1 MAALEQWPREGI
13 PRNPGAWLTT
23 AAKRRAIDTLRR
35 NVRLDRK
42 HAELAYELEAGR
54 STESPDSDIAMDNDI
69 GDDLLRL
76 MFIACHPVLSPES
89 RLALT
94 LRLLG
99 GLTTEE
105 IARAFLVSEPT
116 IAQRIVRAKKTL
128 SKAKA
133 SFEVPYGP
141 ERAGRLSAV
150 LEVIYLVFNE
160 GYSATAGDDWVRPSL
175 CGEALRLGRIL
186 AELTPDEPEVH
197 GLVALMEIQ
206 SSRLRARLGPAGEP
220 VRLLDQNR
228 ALWDRLLIQRGLTAL
243 RRAEASGGTP
253 GLYALQA
260 AIAACHARAS
270 TSWRDRLESDRGA
283 VRNLGAD
290 YSVAHRQAESGGCHQ
305 HGPRSAGRAGSRR
318 RVGLRSGAGDLP
330 LSANRTRRLS
340 REAWT
345 VGRGTWRVRARGRP
359 HEELTR
365 EGALAGASSHVRSGN
380 WERRVTGEG
389 RSLAGGCS
397 GDGRAGRFN
406 VEVIARRGR
415 RRLKFGI
422 VPGRLVRLCSAK
434 GIST

>member
-1 MAALEQWPREGI
+1 MAALEQWPRRAFRATRAPGSR
-13 PRNPGAWLTT
+13 PRPSVVRSTQ
-23 AAKRRAIDTLRR
+23 LRR
-35 NVRLDRK
+35 NARLDRK

-54 STESPDSDIAMDNDI
+54 SAESPDSDIALDDDI

-89 RLALT
+89 RVALT

-105 IARAFLVSEPT
+105 IARAFLVPEPT

-133 SFEVPYGP
+133 SFEVPRGP

-175 CGEALRLGRIL
+175 CGEALRLGRVL

-197 GLVALMEIQ
+197 GLVALMEMQ

-228 ALWDRLLIQRGLTAL
+228 ALWDRLLIQRGLDGVAARGT
-243 RRAEASGGTP
+243 SGGT
-253 GLYALQA
+253 
-260 AIAACHARAS
+260 RAS
-270 TSWRDRLESDRGA
+270 TSCRRPSPRATHVRGPLERPTGIGSRRCTRHLA
-283 VRNLGAD
+283 AD
-290 YSVAHRQAESGGCHQ
+290 DQFADRQAESGGRGQ

-318 RVGLRSGAGDLP
+318 RVGLRSGAGDLL
-330 LSANRTRRLS
+330 LSAERTRRLS
-340 REAWT
+340 RKART
-345 VGRGTWRVRARGRP
+345 VGRSAWRSSSVRPASRRT
-359 HEELTR
+359 HER
-365 EGALAGASSHVRSGN
+365 GALAGASSHVRSGN

-389 RSLAGGCS
+389 RA
-397 GDGRAGRFN
+397 A
-406 VEVIARRGR
+406 
-415 RRLKFGI
+415 
-422 VPGRLVRLCSAK
+422 
-434 GIST
+434 